1 MAKTWTDDEIRILEE
16 NYRSMTDTQISTL
29 LGTHPTSGVKTKRQE
44 LGLTKDKAHRK
55 YSFDD
60 VIDAFSKTD
69 YILLSDKNDYIN
81 AAENT
86 LRYLCPKHIDK
97 GELKI
102 SLGHLLD
109 GRGCYFCGREVTEQ
123 AHILSSD
130 QINKECKQICES
142 KGFLYQGFERIDGKI
157 YILYICPK
165 HTDAGIQYMT
175 KGNMNRPNIV
185 GCPYCMDTK
194 KYKFSKGEQEIEK
207 YLVNQNIPYLRQ
219 YIFNDCKDINYLPF
233 DFYLPTLN
241 KCIEYDGQHH
251 YKPVTFNGISIEEAE
266 MNHKATIKH
275 DKIKDKYCQSKNIEL
290 LRIPYYEFDNIF
302 QLLQDFIFNER
313 KIA

>member
-1 MAKTWTDDEIRILEE
+1 MAKTWTNDEIRILEE
-16 NYRSMTDTQISTL
+16 NYRSMTDAQISTL

-44 LGLTKDKAHRK
+44 LGLIKDKAHRK

-175 KGNMNRPNIV
+175 KVNMNRPNIV

-207 YLVNQNIPYLRQ
+207 YLINQNIPYLRQ